1 MKFWVPIA
9 VLSIVFVLVGISRWS
24 QWYATEISMPRYCE
38 DPDKSLALL
47 RAVMSEARPAGD
59 EARRPYLVAA
69 KLLFLVPRD
78 PDEPVPA
85 YLARVRRHLDG
96 HCRR

>member
-1 MKFWVPIA
+1 MKLQAGVA
-9 VLSIVFVLVGISRWS
+9 VLLMVFTLVGISRWS

-78 PDEPVPA
+78 PDEPTPA
-85 YLARVRRHLDG
+85 YLARIRRYLDG
-96 HCRR
+96 HCP